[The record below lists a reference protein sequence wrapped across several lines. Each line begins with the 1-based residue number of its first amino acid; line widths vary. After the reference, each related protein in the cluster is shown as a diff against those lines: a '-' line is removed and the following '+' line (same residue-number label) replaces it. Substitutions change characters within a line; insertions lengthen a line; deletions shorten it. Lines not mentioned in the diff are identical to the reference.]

1 MVSIDNILR
10 VRKSGRLLSQ
20 EAGELMRMN
29 IPKNGSTIPTIT
41 AFFILLVMSLFFAS
55 ESAALDNPHIPNNTV
70 NCSTCHITNP
80 PAGWWTDQGQAGGL
94 CGQCHNAAAAMGT
107 DVTTHVSTKYGNV
120 ILQCTDCHNPH
131 YQRQFRLFK
140 DPSYLYKGRISAVTS
155 TTMTQ
160 DLTYTGAAS
169 WTDNQWAGMLL
180 VGHNDRY
187 RRNRQRC
194 DQFDHTARRHF
205 CHCLRKARQGIGL
218 GKGGAVLP
226 EDRHELLC
234 RRRCDH
240 RRHLPGLSYPDRRIQ
255 QQRDARRPHQ
265 PAPEKCHRHGL

>member
-1 MVSIDNILR
+1 
-10 VRKSGRLLSQ
+10 
-20 EAGELMRMN
+20 MN
-29 IPKNGSTIPTIT
+29 IPKNGSTISTLT
-41 AFFILLVMSLFFAS
+41 AFFILLVMPLFFAAT

-70 NCSTCHITNP
+70 NCVTCHITNP

-140 DPSYLYKGRISAVTS
+140 DPSYLYQGRISLVTS

-180 VGHNDRY
+180 VPDVRY
-187 RRNRQRC
+187 
-194 DQFDHTARRHF
+194 
-205 CHCLRKARQGIGL
+205 L
-218 GKGGAVLP
+218 GY
-226 EDRHELLC
+226 
-234 RRRCDH
+234 
-240 RRHLPGLSYPDRRIQ
+240 SYRI
-255 QQRDARRPHQ
+255 
-265 PAPEKCHRHGL
+265 L